1 MSDDVMEQRGERIAG
16 SSLYRDFCAVCK
28 EPIRVP
34 EEKLALP
41 QNFCLDCMRKAV
53 QKVAESVQQQEAAR
67 RGESKSATGDDDDAN
82 YDFDAEA

>member
-1 MSDDVMEQRGERIAG
+1 MEQRGERIAG
-16 SSLYRDFCAVCK
+16 SQLYRDFCAVCR

-34 EEKLALP
+34 EEKRGLP

-53 QKVAESVQQQEAAR
+53 HKLAESVQAREAVRA
-67 RGESKSATGDDDDAN
+67 AAPPTPNYDDDDS